1 MPSYAR
7 VNLGEKLISPFRF
20 RNFHLWWAEIFYL
33 QFQLEWIPFLQT
45 VNICE
50 SIDVIIKDLKV
61 YLSITLLIHL
71 PFNKM
76 NFTSFHSKLTA
87 KNPINIFSKPVNS
100 SFWNLDGF
108 KNVILSS
115 FLIWKITTNSLK
127 YFTFM

>member
-7 VNLGEKLISPFRF
+7 VNLGKKLISPFRF

-50 SIDVIIKDLKV
+50 SIDIIIKDLKV

-71 PFNKM
+71 PLNKM
-76 NFTSFHSKLTA
+76 NFTSFHSKLTT
-87 KNPINIFSKPVNS
+87 KIPINIFSKPVNS
-100 SFWNLDGF
+100 SFWNSDGF

-127 YFTFM
+127 YFAFM